1 MTPGISSNF
10 LFNGIKYNPEEY
22 AKRYAKQNKMNLE
35 DVKIGLKEKYGEPTK
50 IGDQFG
56 NIDSI
61 FNSFQHSF
69 DPNQYAS
76 IYAQENGLTLEDAKI
91 ELEGKYG
98 QPNKPGTQLEN
109 NDSLSFQNPFDP
121 DQYASIYA
129 QENGLTLEDA
139 KLELKEKYGEPD
151 KLDS

>member
-10 LFNGIKYNPEEY
+10 LFNGIKYNPEE
-22 AKRYAKQNKMNLE
+22 YAKQNKMNLE

-91 ELEGKYG
+91 E
-98 QPNKPGTQLEN
+98 
-109 NDSLSFQNPFDP
+109 F
-121 DQYASIYA
+121 
-129 QENGLTLEDA
+129 
-139 KLELKEKYGEPD
+139 KEKYGEPD